1 MQKDGKTMKKWMLQF
16 GAIIMAAVLLVGC
29 SSNDETEQNTNTRV
43 STNDT
48 SNTEEVAEDSV
59 RITISINEGE
69 EFVTEQEISIE
80 EGDILMDVMQEN
92 FYIETDFDGAFITS
106 IERVKASDEEQTAWM
121 FFVNEEM
128 PTVGANEYELTPG
141 DEVVFDLQ
149 SWE

>member
-1 MQKDGKTMKKWMLQF
+1 MKKWMLQF

-80 EGDILMDVMQEN
+80 EGDILMDVMEEN

>member
-1 MQKDGKTMKKWMLQF
+1 MQKDGKSMKKWMLQF

-80 EGDILMDVMQEN
+80 EGDILMDVM
-92 FYIETDFDGAFITS
+92 
-106 IERVKASDEEQTAWM
+106 EEK
-121 FFVNEEM
+121 F
-128 PTVGANEYELTPG
+128 LH
-141 DEVVFDLQ
+141 
-149 SWE
+149 

>member
-1 MQKDGKTMKKWMLQF
+1 MKKWMLQF

-80 EGDILMDVMQEN
+80 EGDILMDVMEEN

-149 SWE
+149 SWK